1 MREKTALVCSGGK
14 HRNPEE
20 RKGEKTGLSFAFL
33 FLSSPSLVFLSSFS
47 FNEKR
52 ERERR
57 RKRAKGREGEREK
70 ALLSLGSVEILL
82 CLSSCP
88 SSLLLLAVLGSLWFR
103 ATDEFFERT
112 GSLWRGT
119 ESAMF
124 FFPLFATPRGGRLR
138 QWLRL
143 WERRKSKAKAR
154 ESCPGKTTFK
164 GFLRVK
170 THPKSPE
177 QERLGKHGSAGV
189 VVSKLVPSHPRPLAK
204 SPPLLSTFLSHPSHS
219 PCH

>member
-1 MREKTALVCSGGK
+1 M
-14 HRNPEE
+14 
-20 RKGEKTGLSFAFL
+20 
-33 FLSSPSLVFLSSFS
+33 SSPSLVLLSSFS

-57 RKRAKGREGEREK
+57 RKRAKGKEGEREK

-124 FFPLFATPRGGRLR
+124 FFPRFATPRGGRLR

-154 ESCPGKTTFK
+154 ESCPEKTTFK
-164 GFLRVK
+164 GFLRVE

-177 QERLGKHGSAGV
+177 QERLGKRGSAGV